1 MRAAPTAPSASGH
14 PKSAHPL
21 GREVALR
28 AHEVGLGG
36 GGGELA
42 RAALVGGLDQR
53 VHAGDGALEG
63 AVEVAAEQPVAE
75 EEGGEGVAG
84 AVQVDGELGGPADPA
99 AVGAVGQDAELVLG
113 AEGEAGAGD
122 DARAGGADAGGGG
135 EPGRARGARAGAA
148 SASSIES
155 IGRSAR

>member
-14 PKSAHPL
+14 PKSAHPFGPELAL
-21 GREVALR
+21 GADELV
-28 AHEVGLGG
+28 LGG
-36 GGGELA
+36 DEGELA
-42 RAALVGGLDQR
+42 GAALVGGLDEG

-99 AVGAVGQDAELVLG
+99 AVRTVGQDAELGLG
-113 AEGEAGAGD
+113 TEGAAGAGD
-122 DARAGGADAGGGG
+122 DARAGGAHAGGGG
-135 EPGRARGARAGAA
+135 ERLLHRVYRAVGEVGELEPVRG
-148 SASSIES
+148 
-155 IGRSAR
+155 